1 MSIPLILASQSRPRR
16 DVLFSAGICPTIR
29 VSHVDEPAA
38 LEREAAA
45 LGVTV
50 NDLSVEQRVMILA
63 TAKAEAVHQAYRN
76 IADTAAHARGER
88 VVGFPLRAVDDRDAS
103 SAGTDARTDSAQSA
117 DETKT
122 RDFSGIAIPT
132 VAEPIAD
139 FVDGRPSLTRS
150 KAGPLILGCD
160 SMFLLDGECYGKPHS
175 EEVARERLRA
185 MRGATGELWTGHCLI
200 DFASGRMV
208 RGASKAT
215 LHFCEYSDL
224 DIERYIA
231 TGEPLE
237 VAGSFTLE
245 GFGGAF
251 IDSIEGDPHG
261 IIGLSLPLA
270 RRLAAQLGVEWT
282 DLWNVTRSDLAPDAE
297 YDAKTGA
304 AKPLPPKENV
314 HQPGDGWVD
323 CARGLANSIDMSFK
337 RIQFTPDLLPS
348 DVVGVTY
355 YDQKNGEF
363 EYREGP
369 IFASIVLA
377 DEINRASPKTQSA
390 LLEVMEEQKVTVDG
404 ETHAVPQPFMVIA
417 TQNPIEQL
425 GTYKLPEAQMDRF
438 LIKTTIGYPSHDVS
452 VNILKQVNVIDRAST
467 VHAVFTGNDV
477 LRMRAISE
485 TVRLDDAII
494 EYIVR
499 LVEATRHNER
509 IQVGSSMRGA
519 LALTRCARVWA
530 ASSNRGYVVPDDVKQ
545 LAVAVL
551 AHRITLTAEATF
563 AGSTPEQMIEQIL
576 NEVPSPTVGATA

>member
-1 MSIPLILASQSRPRR
+1 MSNENDDDATQLGSIGHHMNKPQQPGNPQMRPAFQAPSLPTHPQKQSGDDEDTVLSAYNATPSRP
-16 DVLFSAGICPTIR
+16 AMPTVPTTHPMKAQPTQPVQMQQPLPQSQPI
-29 VSHVDEPAA
+29 PAA
-38 LEREAAA
+38 APRQFPQATTSQAKPAQPAATSSMMSA
-45 LGVTV
+45 PQADITEFHNQFAKLV
-50 NDLSVEQRVMILA
+50 DSVSQVVVGKEQPIRQCA
-63 TAKAEAVHQAYRN
+63 TAM
-76 IADTAAHARGER
+76 I
-88 VVGFPLRAVDDRDAS
+88 VGGHILFEDNP
-103 SAGTDARTDSAQSA
+103 GTG
-117 DETKT
+117 KT
-122 RDFSGIAIPT
+122 
-132 VAEPIAD
+132 
-139 FVDGRPSLTRS
+139 
-150 KAGPLILGCD
+150 
-160 SMFLLDGECYGKPHS
+160 
-175 EEVARERLRA
+175 
-185 MRGATGELWTGHCLI
+185 
-200 DFASGRMV
+200 
-208 RGASKAT
+208 
-215 LHFCEYSDL
+215 
-224 DIERYIA
+224 
-231 TGEPLE
+231 
-237 VAGSFTLE
+237 
-245 GFGGAF
+245 
-251 IDSIEGDPHG
+251 
-261 IIGLSLPLA
+261 
-270 RRLAAQLGVEWT
+270 QL
-282 DLWNVTRSDLAPDAE
+282 
-297 YDAKTGA
+297 
-304 AKPLPPKENV
+304 
-314 HQPGDGWVD
+314 
-323 CARGLANSIDMSFK
+323 ARGLANSIDMSFK

-452 VNILKQVNVIDRAST
+452 VSILKQVNVTDRAST
-467 VHAVFTGNDV
+467 VHAVLTGNDV

-485 TVRLDDAII
+485 TVHLDDAIL

-530 ASSNRGYVVPDDVKQ
+530 ASNNRGYAVPDDVKQ

-563 AGSTPEQMIEQIL
+563 AGYTPEQMIEQIL
-576 NEVPSPTVGATA
+576 ENVPAPTVGATV